1 MKIKKIVFKIG
12 MLAILAMVI
21 LPEIKV
27 LAVDYTVLTALPDI
41 PQGSTVTLAR
51 YIPLIFNLL
60 IGLSA
65 VWAVLMIVIGGFQY
79 MSTDAIQGKANGKER
94 IKNAVLALV
103 FVIGAWLILN
113 EINPNLLHIN
123 LNIEQVTATTAPT
136 LPLGGEL
143 SAATG
148 PILPGYDLTQAQ
160 IDKNAEMV
168 TDLAANHVNVNND
181 PCTTADQ
188 TTGCTNLV
196 GMPPVAYSGVKNLQE
211 GCVLSDGFSSTS
223 CGDVTITGGTEG
235 GHASHGLNLPAMDL
249 SYNNAALNEY
259 IVSIATKPPEQTS
272 LGPIYTV
279 KLENG
284 QNATFLLESNPP
296 HWHAVFGGI

>member
-1 MKIKKIVFKIG
+1 

-79 MSTDAIQGKANGKER
+79 MSTDAIQQKSAGKER

-113 EINPNLLHIN
+113 EINPKLLEFNLDV
-123 LNIEQVTATTAPT
+123 LNEPVVAATAPSI
-136 LPLGGEL
+136 PLGGEL

-148 PILPGYDLTQAQ
+148 PILPGYALTPTEIA
-160 IDKNAEMV
+160 KNAEMV
-168 TDLAANHVNVNND
+168 ADLEANNVKVNGG
-181 PCTTADQ
+181 PCATATQ

-196 GMPPVAYSGVKNLQE
+196 GMPEVAYSGVKNLQE
-211 GCVLSDGFSSTS
+211 GCRISVEFSSTS

-235 GHASHGLNLPAMDL
+235 GHKSHGPNKATLDL
-249 SYNNAALNEY
+249 SYNNADLNDY
-259 IVSIATKPPEQTS
+259 IMKGLKETAPPQVVEEVGT
-272 LGPIYTV
+272 IYTR
-279 KLENG
+279 KLANG

-296 HWHAVFGGI
+296 HWHVNFGGK